1 MNVMVVCMDTLRWD
15 ALGCYGSDWVKTPCI
30 DAFAESAAL
39 CSGAYCASFPTV
51 PMRVDA
57 YTGAVNWP
65 RYGWRGPDPEQPK
78 LPQLLRDA
86 GVYTGLVLDTANN
99 VHGPKLHEFYD
110 EYHLIRKEVGDG
122 ITPDDIVTP
131 VPEEYFR
138 QFARGYRRDR
148 SNWAHYRNESDWFVS
163 RTMRRACE
171 WLEEHS
177 ARDAWFLWVDTFEIH
192 EDYMPPSYYVGLY
205 ESGYNGLDYTY
216 PNYGYS
222 DMYAPEELHHLR
234 SCYAGEVTLTDR
246 WVGHLLRQIEVMGLL
261 EDTAVILLS
270 DHGMY
275 LGEHGRCGK
284 HTVDADD
291 AWPLYDTV
299 ARIPLIVR
307 SPEGRARQIDGLVQP
322 ADLLPTICDLMDAPC
337 PPTLGQSLVPA
348 LSSGVHAAHER
359 VYTTFNGKA
368 TGMPSHVTVTTPTHT
383 AIIPRLPRE
392 PELYDRR
399 SDPEQLTDVAA
410 AHPELVAQLH
420 GDLIDFMREQ
430 GAEEAYVTE
439 YLR

>member
-1 MNVMVVCMDTLRWD
+1 
-15 ALGCYGSDWVKTPCI
+15 
-30 DAFAESAAL
+30 
-39 CSGAYCASFPTV
+39 
-51 PMRVDA
+51 
-57 YTGAVNWP
+57 
-65 RYGWRGPDPEQPK
+65 
-78 LPQLLRDA
+78 
-86 GVYTGLVLDTANN
+86 
-99 VHGPKLHEFYD
+99 
-110 EYHLIRKEVGDG
+110 
-122 ITPDDIVTP
+122 
-131 VPEEYFR
+131 
-138 QFARGYRRDR
+138 
-148 SNWAHYRNESDWFVS
+148 
-163 RTMRRACE
+163 
-171 WLEEHS
+171 
-177 ARDAWFLWVDTFEIH
+177 
-192 EDYMPPSYYVGLY
+192 MPPSYYVGLY